1 MEQTT
6 IEQPV
11 EEKKEKKKIPVWGKW
26 LIGYGA
32 TVVVAVALV
41 YFWRIIF
48 FTKPQLPI
56 MPITLY
62 AVLAFSFLYGV
73 VFLVCRFF
81 KQNICLR
88 AAICVFVL
96 GLLFV
101 FAVPPMQAPDEHS
114 HYLRAYSI
122 SQGHFNY
129 DAQRQYPDDVG
140 VLYRS
145 FPAQMNFAMQYQ
157 GGEMA
162 EEAFFN
168 YWNNLGNEQQAS
180 AIYEDQALVFVTIP
194 MLPQAVGMAIA
205 RLFGFGALGILYAG
219 RIGNLLMYAAICY
232 FIFKNCDKYRGVFF
246 AIAMLPLSLAM
257 AASCSY
263 DAMMLAMC
271 YWAISFFC
279 KNEIKTQDVYC
290 FGVAVLLATYIKPLN
305 IVLVA
310 VLLLIPKARW
320 KTKLKPWIAFGAIL
334 LVSVGFWAIM
344 SMVIDSKVLQ
354 VNYSAFGR
362 GSGDNAAP
370 KEQFIFVITHVPQFL
385 ARAILTFVEEDG
397 FLFKTGIFGTLDMV
411 IPLVSGLS
419 VLSLAAASALGIQQ
433 KEDTKIGGAI
443 GLFLAA
449 LLYTAAIMAGLY
461 VLGTDLYG
469 IRITEL
475 QPRYFLPVFLLLFM
489 LASILLGK
497 AVRPRLSAGTDSV
510 IRVQYITLCIV
521 AAVALIAAILVF
533 QNYYIGQWIP
543 KLETGAFKLV
553 NLYGWVIE

>member
-1 MEQTT
+1 MEQTA
-6 IEQPV
+6 
-11 EEKKEKKKIPVWGKW
+11 EEKEKKQKKKIPTWCKW
-26 LIGYGA
+26 LIGYGV
-32 TVVVAVALV
+32 TVVLAVSLV
-41 YFWRIIF
+41 YFWRVIF
-48 FTKPQLPI
+48 FTEPQLPV

-62 AVLAFSFLYGV
+62 VLLVFSFLYGI
-73 VFLVCRFF
+73 VFLLCRFI

-122 SQGHFNY
+122 SQGHFTY
-129 DAQRQYPDDVG
+129 DATRQYPNDVA
-140 VLYRS
+140 VLARS

-157 GGEMA
+157 NGSMA
-162 EEAFFN
+162 EEEFSR
-168 YWNNLGNEQQAS
+168 YWENLNNPEQTS
-180 AIYEDQALVFVTIP
+180 ALYEDQALVFVLVP
-194 MLPQAVGMAIA
+194 MLPQALGMAIG
-205 RLFGFGALGILYAG
+205 RIFGLGALGLLYAG
-219 RIGNLLMYAAICY
+219 RIGNLLMYAILCY

-246 AIAMLPLSLAM
+246 AITMLPLSLAM

-279 KNEIKTQDVYC
+279 KNEIKTKDVYC
-290 FGVAVLLATYIKPLN
+290 FGTAVLLATYIKPLN

-320 KTKLKPWIAFGAIL
+320 KTKQRPWLAFGAIL
-334 LVSVGFWAIM
+334 LASVVFWAVM
-344 SMVIDSKVLQ
+344 SSLVDGKILQ
-354 VNYSAFGR
+354 VNYGVLGR
-362 GSGDNAAP
+362 GSGGGAAP
-370 KEQFIFVITHVPQFL
+370 KDQLIFVITNIPRFIAV
-385 ARAILTFVEEDG
+385 AILTFVEEAG

-433 KEDTKIGGAI
+433 KDDTKIGGAI
-443 GLFLAA
+443 GLFLVAI
-449 LLYTAAIMAGLY
+449 LYTAAIMAGLY
-461 VLGTDLYG
+461 VLGTDLHA

-489 LASILLGK
+489 LASVLLGK
-497 AVRPRLSAGTDSV
+497 VVRPRLSAGTDSV

-521 AAVALIAAILVF
+521 AAVAFIAVILVF
-533 QNYYIGQWIP
+533 QNYFIGQWIP
-543 KLETGAFKLV
+543 RLVDGTFKLV
-553 NLYGWVIE
+553 NLYGWMKQ